1 MAVTNPEVGAGC
13 SLEGW
18 ISFGPWPT
26 HCTSAVRGAEGGIS
40 VLGPLSSLPRPSS
53 VPALSPFQVWAGG
66 VKLASLQ
73 GWV

>member
-1 MAVTNPEVGAGC
+1 M
-13 SLEGW
+13 
-18 ISFGPWPT
+18 
-26 HCTSAVRGAEGGIS
+26 
-40 VLGPLSSLPRPSS
+40 LGPLSSLPRPSS